1 MLNKKS
7 REPRKNKKTK
17 PSAIKRKE
25 QRTDKELQRREISRK
40 GNIK

>member
-1 MLNKKS
+1 MPTRKS

-25 QRTDKELQRREISRK
+25 QRAIKNVSVSRR